1 MLLAARQQGAVW
13 RQKYFSLY
21 GSGMSAAW
29 ANLHTHRSIHTPYL
43 MTAPVH

>member
-29 ANLHTHRSIHTPYL
+29 ANLHTYVRTHTISDL
-43 MTAPVH
+43 RVF